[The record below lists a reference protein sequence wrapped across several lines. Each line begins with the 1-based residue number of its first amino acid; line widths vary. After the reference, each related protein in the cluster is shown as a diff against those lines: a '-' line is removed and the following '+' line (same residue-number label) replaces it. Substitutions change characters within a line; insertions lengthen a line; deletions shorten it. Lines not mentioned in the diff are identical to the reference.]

1 MPRSRVRKPR
11 RKTSAGKPPA
21 KPPAQMPSNGPL
33 KPAAPAAGT
42 DATKVANTTDPG
54 HSQPRKRR
62 RWPRIVKWIFGTLV
76 GGTIALLAS
85 FYGLSGGPPWP
96 TSPEIAPGMPAYS
109 PAFSIPFDLRNPSS
123 WFSMHRAIVECE
135 IADIKTSSG
144 RTIPVLNT
152 QVASS
157 RDTAIGPLG
166 SRPFQCLFPVLTPG
180 ETVVGA
186 KLSIMVQWH
195 VSLFGWWVPSWEP
208 TIGPFNW
215 RSDLKPPRWIKGEP
229 LR

>member
-1 MPRSRVRKPR
+1 MPKSRGRKIKKKTDGHVLPPRSSKRTQVSHAKQGIAEKP
-11 RKTSAGKPPA
+11 T
-21 KPPAQMPSNGPL
+21 L
-33 KPAAPAAGT
+33 EAAPALPA
-42 DATKVANTTDPG
+42 PG
-54 HSQPRKRR
+54 EKKRFAWLR
-62 RWPRIVKWIFGTLV
+62 IIRWICGTLV
-76 GGTIALLAS
+76 AGTIALAAGV
-85 FYGLSGGPPWP
+85 YGLSGGPPWP

-109 PAFSIPFDLRNPSS
+109 PAFSVPFDVRNPSS
-123 WFSMHRAIVECE
+123 WFSMHRMILECE

-166 SRPFQCLFPVLTPG
+166 SRPFQCLFPILTPG

-195 VSLFGWWVPSWEP
+195 VSLFGLWVPSWEP

-215 RSDLKPPRWIKGEP
+215 RNDLKPPRWVKGEP
-229 LR
+229 LH